1 MGRYYRGL
9 ADRYLADRYLADEA
23 NGLKARCEDQR

>member
-1 MGRYYRGL
+1 MGPFYRGL
-9 ADRYLADRYLADEA
+9 ADCYLADRYLADEA